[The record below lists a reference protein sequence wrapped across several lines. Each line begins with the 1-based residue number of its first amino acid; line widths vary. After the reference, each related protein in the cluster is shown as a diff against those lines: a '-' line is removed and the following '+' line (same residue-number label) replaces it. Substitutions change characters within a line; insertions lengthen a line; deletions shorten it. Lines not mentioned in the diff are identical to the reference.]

1 MYKYK
6 VMRILIVGSG
16 NMGKTYARSFLT
28 SRFITPADLY
38 VLDRSREQSAALTEI
53 NAGNVF
59 DKPGVFIAEA
69 DIVIL
74 AVKPQDFAAL
84 AGQIKPFIKPWQLI
98 LSIMAGIKIDTINRL
113 IGATRIVRC
122 MPNLPAQIGMGMT
135 VFTSSAGIDKKELFI
150 MQNLINTTGKSI
162 YVEDEGMIDAA
173 TAISGSGPAYV
184 YYFMEAMI
192 QAGIKMGFTLS
203 QAELLV
209 NQTFMGAVHLHNQ
222 NELTCEEWIKKVA
235 SRGRTTE
242 AAIKVFNEHS
252 VNGKIE
258 AGLVAAFERAKE
270 LGN

>member
-1 MYKYK
+1 
-6 VMRILIVGSG
+6 MRILIVGSG

-28 SRFITPADLY
+28 SRVITSADLF
-38 VLDRSREQSAALTEI
+38 VLDKSREQVDALTEVLTD
-53 NAGNVF
+53 NVF
-59 DKPGVFIAEA
+59 DKPGLFIAEA
-69 DIVIL
+69 DVVIL
-74 AVKPQDFAAL
+74 AVKPQDFAGL
-84 AGQIKPFIKPWQLI
+84 AEHIKAFIKQRQLI
-98 LSIMAGIKIDTINRL
+98 LSIMAGIKIDTISQL
-113 IGATRIVRC
+113 LGATRIVRC

-135 VFTSSAGIDKKELFI
+135 VFTSSPGIDKKELFTV
-150 MQNLINTTGKSI
+150 QNLINTTGKSI

-192 QAGIKMGFTLS
+192 QAGVKMGFSLS

-235 SRGRTTE
+235 SRGGTTE
-242 AAIKVFNEHS
+242 AAIKVFNANS

-258 AGLVAAFERAKE
+258 EGLVAAFERAKE
-270 LGN
+270 LGS